1 MADEGSGS
9 SSGSSESVDE
19 KAHEML
25 DRLVESGEGDRM
37 AGLDLDR
44 LRAAMSAPGAAE
56 TIAAI
61 QAMGSDSQAAVGR
74 FAPDFELPV
83 LPGQTNTKINTN
95 GEKVRL
101 SDRFAKRPVA
111 LVFGSYT

>member
-83 LPGQTNTKINTN
+83 LPGQTNSN